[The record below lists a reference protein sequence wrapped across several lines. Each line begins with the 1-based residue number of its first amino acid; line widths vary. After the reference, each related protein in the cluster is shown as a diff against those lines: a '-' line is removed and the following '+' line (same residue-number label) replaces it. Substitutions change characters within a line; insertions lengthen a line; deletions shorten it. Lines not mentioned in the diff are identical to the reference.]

1 MAGKCFCPNSC
12 QLLNGNLPFA
22 ASFLEGSAI
31 EGRIV
36 TFFTSGEI
44 LGEPIHPTMINAG
57 KRNHSDLKTETETET
72 ETEIERRGDVETC
85 VCCRLP
91 DSLTDRST
99 QRRQITGMK
108 SKSVLTRGEPV
119 PPALLPRSNRFVEW
133 EPLEIARQL
142 ALLEFTNYQAIQP
155 KECQN
160 QSWNGEHRDELA
172 PNISKMITRSNDLP
186 LWIATT
192 ILTDTEMK
200 IKLRVRLVRHWIAV
214 AQVGCGTV
222 AGAHASTRM
231 LMAPFES
238 QECRNLNNFNGVMEI
253 TAGLQLTSIYRLKKT
268 WEVCQAR
275 AFFRAS
281 LPHSLTH
288 SMMMMMG
295 LSWSTKPRVARR
307 YRN

>member
-1 MAGKCFCPNSC
+1 MVTIKR
-12 QLLNGNLPFA
+12 LLQWVKGALRNTPSFESVSYNLERLI
-22 ASFLEGSAI
+22 SNNVRYDSMWRER
-31 EGRIV
+31 E
-36 TFFTSGEI
+36 
-44 LGEPIHPTMINAG
+44 
-57 KRNHSDLKTETETET
+57 TETETET

-99 QRRQITGMK
+99 QRLQITGMK